1 MTHMRTQIRNAVR
14 DALVGLPA
22 TADRV
27 YVGRTRP
34 LAANHLPT
42 LLIYAREE
50 ATRREANGMP
60 PDLHHELTLDI
71 EARVAMADVP
81 DDALDEIAAQV
92 APVMWANRTLGGL
105 VADVRCTGTQY
116 AIEANGSQQLGGIR
130 ITYSVTYDTQEGAPR
145 ASV

>member
-81 DDALDEIAAQV
+81 DDALDEIAA
-92 APVMWANRTLGGL
+92 
-105 VADVRCTGTQY
+105 
-116 AIEANGSQQLGGIR
+116 
-130 ITYSVTYDTQEGAPR
+130 
-145 ASV
+145 